1 MGSASMSVFGL
12 IGTITSD
19 EILYDD
25 GRSFRGLGG
34 VLYQAAALCGFGHR
48 VRLAARCGEALRVP
62 VEGLLSDWPTL
73 ERGGLLFVPGPGN
86 RVELRYSERLKERE
100 EVLRSVVPP
109 LDPSYLLERM
119 ADLKLLLMVFNSGF
133 DMELPDWR
141 RIARAARCPIWMD
154 IHSLSL
160 ARIVG
165 APRDYV
171 ALPEWREW
179 VEGVT
184 YLQANRQEVA
194 CMLGRPERWPERE
207 EIEAFARDA
216 FDRSVRAVFV
226 TMGKDGVLTLTP
238 DDVRLIQAPRADRV
252 VDTTGCG
259 DIFCAAT
266 MHRLA
271 AGAALFEAAAF
282 GVTIA
287 SGAVGLSGLEAT
299 YALARSSDRE
309 NPQRGTAR

>member
-1 MGSASMSVFGL
+1 
-12 IGTITSD
+12 
-19 EILYDD
+19 
-25 GRSFRGLGG
+25 
-34 VLYQAAALCGFGHR
+34 
-48 VRLAARCGEALRVP
+48 
-62 VEGLLSDWPTL
+62 
-73 ERGGLLFVPGPGN
+73 
-86 RVELRYSERLKERE
+86 
-100 EVLRSVVPP
+100 
-109 LDPSYLLERM
+109 
-119 ADLKLLLMVFNSGF
+119 
-133 DMELPDWR
+133 
-141 RIARAARCPIWMD
+141 MD

-165 APRDYV
+165 AHRDYV

-194 CMLGRPERWPERE
+194 CMLGRPERWPKRE
-207 EIEAFARDA
+207 EIDSFAREA

-226 TMGKDGVLTLTP
+226 TMGKDGVLLLTP
-238 DDVRLIQAPRADRV
+238 DESRLIQAPPAERV

-271 AGAALFEAAAF
+271 AGAGLFEAAAF

-287 SGAVGLSGLEAT
+287 SRAVGLAGLGETFELTRRVAG
-299 YALARSSDRE
+299 E
-309 NPQRGTAR
+309 KPEGGTL

>member
-1 MGSASMSVFGL
+1 MSAFGL

-19 EILYDD
+19 EIHYDD
-25 GRSFRGLGG
+25 GRSFSGLGG
-34 VLYQAAALCGFGHR
+34 ILYQAAALCGFGHR
-48 VRLAARCGEALRVP
+48 VRLAAQCGDTLRIP

-73 ERGGLLFVPGPGN
+73 ERGGLHFVPGPGN

-109 LDPSYLLERM
+109 LDPSYLLDRV

-141 RIARAARCPIWMD
+141 RVARAARCPIWMD

-160 ARIVG
+160 ARVVG
-165 APRDYV
+165 AHRDYV
-171 ALPEWREW
+171 ALPEWKDW

-207 EIEAFARDA
+207 EIDAFALEA

-226 TMGKDGVLTLTP
+226 TMGKDGVLLLTP
-238 DDVRLIQAPRADRV
+238 EEARLIQAPRADRV

-271 AGAALFEAAAF
+271 AGTDLFEAAAF
-282 GVTIA
+282 GVDTA
-287 SGAVGLSGLEAT
+287 SRAVGLAGLRET
-299 YALARSSDRE
+299 YELARSSI
-309 NPQRGTAR
+309 RGIPMGGKIR